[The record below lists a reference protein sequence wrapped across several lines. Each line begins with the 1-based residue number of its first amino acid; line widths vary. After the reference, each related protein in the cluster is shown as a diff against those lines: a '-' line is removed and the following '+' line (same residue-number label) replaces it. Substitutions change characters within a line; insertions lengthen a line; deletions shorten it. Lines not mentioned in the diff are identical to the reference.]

1 MLDQRFVA
9 VFVRL
14 LGDLNNF
21 CQQSRI
27 GAGGP
32 AGIGYRQRF
41 FVLAAAQ
48 QRAQIQLGIA
58 QVAVI
63 RLSVGRNA
71 NAVQLDILGVPL
83 ADGLAVGIGAGVAL
97 HVQRKA
103 ADRLVRGGQQF
114 FPQIILAQVMD
125 VLLCHRQPCTAFQLI
140 GIRIDAGHA
149 VRDPGGLLR
158 RVALLAKHL
167 HAVCAAVWAQCVLVI
182 IAQQQPL
189 KGGADLPVRVSIYMD
204 CRFCNKGGLF
214 RIFFAAAL
222 GQFPQ
227 RGVKGLL
234 VQHHRVG
241 GCQGEQLLVFPAVLQ
256 SQRIAAK
263 HRDLALHLV
272 RVLSAQFRK
281 GIPVFFCLANGK
293 AQRKGTGQCL
303 AGILLRQPG
312 VAANDPPQPLRDCL
326 RGVAVRQLIR
336 TQLCRDPGRF
346 FLGIALV
353 LQGCRL
359 CCKGQRG
366 RQVAID
372 QQFCQLL
379 LRLLL
384 GGRFQG
390 LYRFRRGC
398 GFFCHRGRS
407 GHSGRRGYRGRGR
420 RYSRR
425 GRLCRSSVV
434 KTQGLH
440 PEAGN
445 GKDVV
450 QRDVHL
456 PVWQQHGQHRAHNI
470 RLHWVAHK
478 TSVRS
483 RLEGNRFVDIWNQL
497 LAHIKTQ
504 FHNAVIPFYSRFF
517 RGANLYADGDT
528 CLNKSIL
535 QPFCRIKGYSRHS
548 A

>member
-103 ADRLVRGGQQF
+103 ADRLVRGSQQF

-149 VRDPGGLLR
+149 VRDLGGLLR

-204 CRFCNKGGLF
+204 CRFCNKGSFF
-214 RIFFAAAL
+214 RLCVTVVL

-234 VQHHRVG
+234 VKHHRVG
-241 GCQGEQLLVFPAVLQ
+241 CCQCQQFLVFPAVLQ
-256 SQRIAAK
+256 GQRIAAK
-263 HRDLALHLV
+263 HRDLALHV
-272 RVLSAQFRK
+272 FRVLFAQFCD
-281 GIPVFFCLANGK
+281 GIPIFFRFTNGK
-293 AQRKGTGQCL
+293 TQRKGTRQRL
-303 AGILLRQPG
+303 TGILLGQSG
-312 VAANDPPQPLRDCL
+312 VVANDPPQPLRDRFRCM
-326 RGVAVRQLIR
+326 AVRQFIR
-336 TQLCRDPGRF
+336 AQLCRDLCRF
-346 FLGIALV
+346 LLGIALV
-353 LQGCRL
+353 LQGFRL
-359 CCKGQRG
+359 CCKGQCG
-366 RQVAID
+366 RQITID

-379 LRLLL
+379 LRLLF
-384 GGRFQG
+384 GGQFQG
-390 LYRFRRGC
+390 IYRFRRGHR
-398 GFFCHRGRS
+398 FFCHRGR
-407 GHSGRRGYRGRGR
+407 GRRYGRRGYRGRGR

-456 PVWQQHGQHRAHNI
+456 PVWQQHGQHRTHNI
-470 RLHWVAHK
+470 RLHRVAHK

-535 QPFCRIKGYSRHS
+535 QPFFRIKGYSRHS